1 MAQSN
6 GVEDLFNRL
15 DENED
20 GRVSHSRSF
29 SLLAESSD
37 GRTLLPSD
45 RVVNACVMWDGCC
58 QLDRG
63 ELKKGLRELGV
74 RLTNEEMDD
83 VFKVFDFDGNSTVK

>member
-74 RLTNEEMDD
+74 RLTTTEMDKLMD
-83 VFKVFDFDGNSTVK
+83 VFDIDDNGMV